1 VALAAPFM
9 GAVGDYR
16 GMKKKLFAAFLAIG
30 LAFTLSMALT
40 GDWRLMLAGY
50 ICAYIGFTGSCLFYD
65 SFLTDVTTGDRMDRV
80 SSWGYAMGYIG
91 GSTIP
96 FVLSIGILLVLGMDN
111 PLAVKLSVGLTVLWW
126 GAFSIPMLTRVHQV
140 HYVETPR
147 TELVRHTLR
156 NLMETVRAILR
167 DRGMLVFM
175 IAYFFYID
183 GVNTVIHM
191 ATIYGGTLGLDSTGM
206 ILALLVTQVVAVP
219 CSILF
224 GRLAAKTGSIRII
237 RFAILVYVV
246 ICSLGFYMGRS
257 VESAAAPDLGAAITR
272 AQTLFWLLAILV
284 GTVQGGIQ
292 ALSRSY
298 FGKLVPPA
306 RSSEY
311 FGFFDIFGK
320 YAAVLGP
327 LLYGVMAQA
336 TGRSSAGILS
346 IAIFF
351 VIAFL
356 MLAAGR
362 RQMALTEERN
372 AGRRLQEES

>member
-1 VALAAPFM
+1 
-9 GAVGDYR
+9 
-16 GMKKKLFAAFLAIG
+16 
-30 LAFTLSMALT
+30 
-40 GDWRLMLAGY
+40 
-50 ICAYIGFTGSCLFYD
+50 
-65 SFLTDVTTGDRMDRV
+65 
-80 SSWGYAMGYIG
+80 
-91 GSTIP
+91 
-96 FVLSIGILLVLGMDN
+96 GILLILGMDN

-126 GAFSIPMLTRVHQV
+126 GVFSIPMLTRVRQV

-156 NLMETVRAILR
+156 NLLETVRAIFH

-191 ATIYGGTLGLDSTGM
+191 ATIYGKTLGLDSTGM

-224 GRLAAKTGSIRII
+224 GRLAAKAGSIRII

-257 VESAAAPDLGAAITR
+257 VETASNAGAAAAIAQ
-272 AQTLFWLLAILV
+272 AQTLFWVLAILV

-298 FGKLVPPA
+298 FGKLVPPS

-351 VIAFL
+351 VIAFAL
-356 MLAAGR
+356 LVAGR
-362 RQMALTEERN
+362 RQLVMTEERN
-372 AGRRLQEES
+372 ANRHPQGDA